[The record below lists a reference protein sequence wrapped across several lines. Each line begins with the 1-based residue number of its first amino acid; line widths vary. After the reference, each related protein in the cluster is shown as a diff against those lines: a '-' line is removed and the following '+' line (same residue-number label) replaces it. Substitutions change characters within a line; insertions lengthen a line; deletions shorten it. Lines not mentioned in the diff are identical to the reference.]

1 MLSSDE
7 RDRGENHDAYP
18 ASHEQTLVNAN
29 ELEVNAH
36 SCGEVCAQRKPFPS

>member
-7 RDRGENHDAYP
+7 RAAEEYHDAYP

-36 SCGEVCAQRKPFPS
+36 ICEEVCAQRKPLPS